1 MQFIFFLFFFSKR
14 KNLNLLILCS
24 QFLLSLLVACSLA
37 APAANPQVP
46 ASTYLM
52 NYDPYSIPFIGGY
65 NAAEIRSLSAI
76 STTLTDATQAIAN
89 FQLLALRQKWTII
102 ICLADPKCPSL
113 PFPAKHPWAPARSYP
128 VELFDSENVEDE
140 AQDPFYRTETVPIV
154 DDDVEAKSTAI
165 LTSAANFQMSQWIW
179 RWNIILC
186 LVNPSCP
193 NVNIPA
199 TTKLNTRSDYPWML
213 QVNMERLMAL
223 NQDPQRGVFIP
234 ISFAPQ

>member
-1 MQFIFFLFFFSKR
+1 
-14 KNLNLLILCS
+14 
-24 QFLLSLLVACSLA
+24 
-37 APAANPQVP
+37 
-46 ASTYLM
+46 M
-52 NYDPYSIPFIGGY
+52 NYDPHPIPFIGGY

-89 FQLLALRQKWTII
+89 IQLLALRQKWII
-102 ICLADPKCPSL
+102 FICLADPKCPAL
-113 PFPAKHPWAPARSYP
+113 PFPTKHPWAPARSYP

-193 NVNIPA
+193 NVKIPA
-199 TTKLNTRSDYPWML
+199 TTKLNTRSDYPWMF

-223 NQDPQRGVFIP
+223 NQDPQRGVLIP